1 MCEGARVA
9 TKDIR
14 TAVVER
20 VPDDRRLQHARQQL
34 HQHDE
39 HQQRVD
45 VADVRRAAETR
56 LAVDDQKHHQNH
68 QVDHCDHRPDD
79 RLWLTLHCQVDQHA
93 VVVGEDADRS
103 SNCHGSRV
111 TVEKDH
117 RVLVLILGRVDVR
130 KG

>member
-56 LAVDDQKHHQNH
+56 LAVLPLSHVSCRNDDQKHHQNH

-103 SNCHGSRV
+103 LDRRGRNRV
-111 TVEKDH
+111 P
-117 RVLVLILGRVDVR
+117 
-130 KG
+130 